1 MTWMIIRLILSL
13 GFVALVLF
21 YAARLAKK
29 RGLGQGNGVIEVVA
43 RQRMGRSSTVNVVR
57 VADLVLVVGATEE
70 QVTLL
75 AEVDPE
81 AVEQSLRE
89 RRVARVG
96 AHSAVAEPVAV
107 GAPALAARSASL
119 RRPRRFGVRPRRLGD
134 VRPPAARADG
144 PQVMTASVRA
154 LARPGSTRARVAL
167 VLLLAV
173 LCTVAAFLL
182 AGPASAAPGDP
193 VDPTAPV
200 APTVPAVPG
209 DGNVDISIGD
219 GSPSSSITLILAITV
234 LSIAPSVL
242 LLATSFTKIIVVL
255 ALTRN
260 ALGLPMSPPNQVL
273 TGLALFLTL
282 FVMGP
287 VFSDIND
294 VAVQPYMD
302 GTMTVSQAYDAGVV
316 PLRGFL
322 LENTREDELQLM
334 IGLSGEEA
342 PASAEEVSMTTLIP
356 AFVLSELKSAFIIG
370 LVVFIPFLVLD
381 MLVSAA
387 LMAMGMMMVP
397 PTIVSLPFKLLLFV
411 VVDGWALI
419 TTALVGSYG
428 GSG

>member
-1 MTWMIIRLILSL
+1 MT
-13 GFVALVLF
+13 
-21 YAARLAKK
+21 
-29 RGLGQGNGVIEVVA
+29 
-43 RQRMGRSSTVNVVR
+43 
-57 VADLVLVVGATEE
+57 
-70 QVTLL
+70 
-75 AEVDPE
+75 
-81 AVEQSLRE
+81 
-89 RRVARVG
+89 
-96 AHSAVAEPVAV
+96 SAVRPLRAPGAV
-107 GAPALAARSASL
+107 PA
-119 RRPRRFGVRPRRLGD
+119 RR
-134 VRPPAARADG
+134 RA
-144 PQVMTASVRA
+144 
-154 LARPGSTRARVAL
+154 AL
-167 VLLLAV
+167 VLLLAL
-173 LCTVAAFLL
+173 LCTLAAVLL
-182 AGPASAAPGDP
+182 AGPASAAPTDP
-193 VDPTAPV
+193 VAPTAPTAPV
-200 APTVPAVPG
+200 VPG

-234 LSIAPSVL
+234 LSVAPSVL

-255 ALTRN
+255 GLTRN
-260 ALGLPMSPPNQVL
+260 ALGLPSSPPNQVL
-273 TGLALFLTL
+273 TGIALFLTL

-302 GTMTVSQAYDAGVV
+302 GAITVSQAYDAGVV
-316 PLRGFL
+316 PLREFL
-322 LENTREDELQLM
+322 LTNTREEELQLM

-342 PASAEEVSMTTLIP
+342 PASPEQVSMTTLIP

>member
-1 MTWMIIRLILSL
+1 MTAAGGAVRRRAAGRAAVVVLLALL
-13 GFVALVLF
+13 GVAL
-21 YAARLAKK
+21 
-29 RGLGQGNGVIEVVA
+29 
-43 RQRMGRSSTVNVVR
+43 
-57 VADLVLVVGATEE
+57 
-70 QVTLL
+70 
-75 AEVDPE
+75 
-81 AVEQSLRE
+81 
-89 RRVARVG
+89 
-96 AHSAVAEPVAV
+96 AVA
-107 GAPALAARSASL
+107 
-119 RRPRRFGVRPRRLGD
+119 
-134 VRPPAARADG
+134 
-144 PQVMTASVRA
+144 
-154 LARPGSTRARVAL
+154 
-167 VLLLAV
+167 
-173 LCTVAAFLL
+173 L

-200 APTVPAVPG
+200 APVAPVVPG
-209 DGNVDISIGD
+209 DGAVDISIGD
-219 GSPSSSITLILAITV
+219 GSPSTSLTLILAITV
-234 LSIAPSVL
+234 LSVAPSVL
-242 LLATSFTKIIVVL
+242 LLMTSFTKIIVVL

-273 TGLALFLTL
+273 TGLALFMTL

-294 VAVQPYMD
+294 VAVQPYLD
-302 GTMTVSQAYDAGVV
+302 GTMTVSQAYDVGVV
-316 PLRGFL
+316 PLREFL
-322 LENTREDELQLM
+322 LGNTREDELQLM

-342 PASAEEVSMTTLIP
+342 PASAEEVSMTTLVP

>member
-1 MTWMIIRLILSL
+1 
-13 GFVALVLF
+13 
-21 YAARLAKK
+21 
-29 RGLGQGNGVIEVVA
+29 
-43 RQRMGRSSTVNVVR
+43 
-57 VADLVLVVGATEE
+57 
-70 QVTLL
+70 
-75 AEVDPE
+75 
-81 AVEQSLRE
+81 
-89 RRVARVG
+89 
-96 AHSAVAEPVAV
+96 
-107 GAPALAARSASL
+107 
-119 RRPRRFGVRPRRLGD
+119 
-134 VRPPAARADG
+134 
-144 PQVMTASVRA
+144 MTAPLRS
-154 LARPGSTRARVAL
+154 LPRPGSTRTRAAL
-167 VLLLAV
+167 VLLFTL
-173 LCTVAAFLL
+173 LCTIAVVVL

-193 VDPTAPV
+193 IDPTAPI
-200 APTVPAVPG
+200 APTAPVVPG

-219 GSPSSSITLILAITV
+219 GSPSTSITLILAITV

-260 ALGLPMSPPNQVL
+260 ALGLPSSPPNQVL
-273 TGLALFLTL
+273 TGIALFLTL

-287 VFSDIND
+287 VFSDINEI
-294 VAVQPYMD
+294 ALQPYMD

-322 LENTREDELQLM
+322 LDNTREDELQLM

-342 PASAEEVSMTTLIP
+342 PASPEEVSMTTLIP

-381 MLVSAA
+381 MLVSAS

-428 GSG
+428 GAG

>member
-1 MTWMIIRLILSL
+1 
-13 GFVALVLF
+13 
-21 YAARLAKK
+21 
-29 RGLGQGNGVIEVVA
+29 
-43 RQRMGRSSTVNVVR
+43 
-57 VADLVLVVGATEE
+57 
-70 QVTLL
+70 
-75 AEVDPE
+75 
-81 AVEQSLRE
+81 
-89 RRVARVG
+89 
-96 AHSAVAEPVAV
+96 
-107 GAPALAARSASL
+107 
-119 RRPRRFGVRPRRLGD
+119 
-134 VRPPAARADG
+134 
-144 PQVMTASVRA
+144 MTASVRA
-154 LARPGSTRARVAL
+154 LVRPESMRVRAAL
-167 VLLLAV
+167 VLLFAV
-173 LCTVAAFLL
+173 LCTVAAIVL

-200 APTVPAVPG
+200 APVAPTPAVPG

-287 VFSDIND
+287 VFSDINE
-294 VAVQPYMD
+294 VALQPYMD
-302 GTMTVSQAYDAGVV
+302 GTMTVSQAYDAGSV

-334 IGLSGEEA
+334 IGLSGEA
-342 PASAEEVSMTTLIP
+342 PPASAQEVSMTTLIP

-419 TTALVGSYG
+419 TTALVGYYG